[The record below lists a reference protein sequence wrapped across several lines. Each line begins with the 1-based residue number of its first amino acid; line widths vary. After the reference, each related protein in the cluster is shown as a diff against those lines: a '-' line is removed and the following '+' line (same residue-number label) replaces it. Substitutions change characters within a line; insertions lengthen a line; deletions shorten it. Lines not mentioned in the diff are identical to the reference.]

1 MENDDA
7 RSGNVPD
14 VAIFDG
20 TRDIRGT
27 ESLARSA
34 VVWGAEGVGYVARC
48 SGITGG
54 VARLSVARDIEY
66 VGGVARRRDKAGDD
80 TELVTAGERAGQD
93 DVGDLL

>member
-7 RSGNVPD
+7 RSGDVPD

-48 SGITGG
+48 SGITG
-54 VARLSVARDIEY
+54 VLQDYRWREISNAWEVLQDVEIRLEMI
-66 VGGVARRRDKAGDD
+66 
-80 TELVTAGERAGQD
+80 QNW
-93 DVGDLL
+93 